1 MKRLTSTEL
10 AAKCREMSGD
20 ALRVIGEIMNDKEE
34 NSTARFRCAEFIV
47 TRAFGKPVEVYIEP
61 PTSTIGLTD
70 AELEAIARA
79 GQPRGRAR
87 AN

>member
-1 MKRLTSTEL
+1 MKRLTSIEL
-10 AAKCREMSGD
+10 TAKCQEHSAA
-20 ALRVIGEIMNDKEE
+20 ALATIVEIMRNKKA
-34 NSTARFRCAEFIV
+34 STLVRARCAEFIV

-61 PTSTIGLTD
+61 PTSTVGLTD

-79 GQPRGRAR
+79 GLARGRAR